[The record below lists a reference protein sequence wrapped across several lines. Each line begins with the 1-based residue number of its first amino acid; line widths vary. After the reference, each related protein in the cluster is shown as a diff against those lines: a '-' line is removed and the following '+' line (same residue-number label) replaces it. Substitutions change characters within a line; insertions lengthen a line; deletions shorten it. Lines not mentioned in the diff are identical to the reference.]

1 MKNVHPTIA
10 AALVVAM
17 PPHFFTVAVQH
28 AKGERGCVLA
38 ADDIHDAHIKGLE
51 RVALRREEVPTGGV
65 ELRVTDL
72 GQADRVPQ

>member
-10 AALVVAM
+10 NALVVAM

-38 ADDIHDAHIKGLE
+38 ADDLHDAHIKGLE
-51 RVALRREEVPTGGV
+51 RVALRADEIPMGGV
-65 ELRVTDL
+65 EMHVTEL
-72 GQADRVPQ
+72 KAQAVTQ